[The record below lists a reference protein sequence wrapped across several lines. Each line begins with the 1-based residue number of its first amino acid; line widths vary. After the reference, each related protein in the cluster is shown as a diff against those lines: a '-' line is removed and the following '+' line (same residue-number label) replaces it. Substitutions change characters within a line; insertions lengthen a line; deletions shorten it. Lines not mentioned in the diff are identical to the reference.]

1 MYVCVRHVHT
11 YVNTVRD
18 VIYACGVDRA
28 LMDVLVTPMQERMED
43 WKKAVVQLDKE
54 HTKG

>member
-1 MYVCVRHVHT
+1 MCVLVYDMHVHVEGNVT
-11 YVNTVRD
+11 RV
-18 VIYACGVDRA
+18 CGVGRA